1 MVESILSVEI
11 KDNQVICP
19 QTNES
24 IDIDK
29 LNLGL
34 SNFYGK
40 KVSITNDNLFE
51 FEGDIIALCFGF
63 ELEEDNNKI
72 INS

>member
-1 MVESILSVEI
+1 MVESELSVEL

-34 SNFYGK
+34 SNFYRK
-40 KVSITNDNLFE
+40 KVSITNDNLCE
-51 FEGDIIALCFGF
+51 FEGDILALCFGF
-63 ELEEDNNKI
+63 ELVEK
-72 INS
+72 